1 MKKTGVL
8 FVAVN
13 IYAVTFLVLDVKEV
27 KFIDELP
34 VSTQMTVRCG
44 SKTLSLRVREMTF
57 KMDEPRR
64 SSLALVLPHLTHECA
79 VEVGLTA

>member
-1 MKKTGVL
+1 MKKTGLL

-13 IYAVTFLVLDVKEV
+13 VYAITLLVLDVKEV

-34 VSTQMTVRCG
+34 VSTQMAVRCG

-57 KMDEPRR
+57 
-64 SSLALVLPHLTHECA
+64 
-79 VEVGLTA
+79 

>member
-1 MKKTGVL
+1 MQKTDLL

-13 IYAVTFLVLDVKEV
+13 VYAITLLVLDVKEV

-34 VSTQMTVRCG
+34 VSTQMAVRCS

-57 KMDEPRR
+57 
-64 SSLALVLPHLTHECA
+64 
-79 VEVGLTA
+79 